1 MLINSIASEDARTF
15 NQPNTFDF
23 DAALYNLG
31 GDQDLLQLLVNMV
44 AEDIPTEIGEL
55 QAKVAEEK
63 TSEVQLHAHALKGLC
78 ATFSAEPLR
87 SLAHELEMAAKVG
100 KPIPDL
106 RKIVNQIQYLE
117 QSTVQELRRVASE
130 FLEASH

>member
-1 MLINSIASEDARTF
+1 MLTNSIVSEDARTF
-15 NQPNTFDF
+15 NQANTFDF
-23 DAALYNLG
+23 QAALYNLG

-44 AEDIPTEIGEL
+44 AEDIPTEIAEL
-55 QAKVAEEK
+55 QAKVAEEQ
-63 TSEVQLHAHALKGLC
+63 TCEVQLHAHALKGLC

-87 SLAHELEMAAKVG
+87 SLAHELEMAAKIG

-106 RKIVNQIQYLE
+106 RKIINQIQYLE